1 MPFPSLLALLCLAGE
16 PADLVL
22 VAGRIAT
29 LDPGRPEARAL
40 AVRGDRIVAVG
51 SEEEIAAW
59 IGPSTRELRLPEAFA
74 MPGFIESHGHFL
86 GVGDARAQLDLRAA
100 GSWEDIV
107 AQVAAAVERA
117 RPGELIRGRGWHQE
131 KWSRP
136 PADAVQGLPRH
147 DALSAVSPENPV
159 ILTHAS
165 GHAVFANAAAME
177 LASISART
185 PDPEGGEVVRDE
197 RGRPIGAFRETAA
210 GLLQSA
216 TARASRPSAEHLAR
230 LAVAECLE
238 KGVTS
243 FQDAGARLED
253 VALYRRMVDE
263 GTLGVRLWV
272 MLREPSER
280 LAERAAA
287 ARVVGYGDRRLTVR
301 AFKCSIDGAL
311 GSHGAWLLEPY
322 ADLPGSRGLE
332 TTPVAEVEALA
343 RLARALDYQLCVHAI
358 GDRANREVLDVYE
371 RACEGLERPTS
382 LRWRIEHAQH
392 LHPDDVPRFA
402 ALGVIASMQGVH
414 CTSDGPWVPLRLGA
428 ERARTGAYL
437 WRSLLDSGAR
447 IANGTDAPVEDV
459 DPIASFHASVT
470 RRTQS
475 GATFY
480 PEQRMTRQEAL
491 VSYTLDAAHAAFEEG
506 EKGSLEVGK
515 LADVVVL
522 SRDLLACPDEEI
534 PGARV
539 LATICG
545 GKVAYRA
552 P

>member
-1 MPFPSLLALLCLAGE
+1 MLPSLLALVCLAGE

-29 LDPGRPEARAL
+29 LDPDRPFAQAI

-51 SEEEIAAW
+51 SEEEIAAC
-59 IGPSTRELRLPEAFA
+59 IGPRTRELRWPEGFA
-74 MPGFIESHGHFL
+74 MPGFIEGHGHFL
-86 GVGDARAQLDLRAA
+86 GVGDARLQLDLRGAE
-100 GSWEDIV
+100 SWDEIV
-107 AQVAAAVERA
+107 AQVAAAVAES

-131 KWSRP
+131 KWSER

-159 ILTHAS
+159 LLTHAS

-185 PDPEGGEVVRDE
+185 PDPDGGEVVRDE
-197 RGRPIGAFRETAA
+197 RGRPIGVFRETAA

-216 TARASRPSAEHLAR
+216 LARAPRPSAERQAR
-230 LAVAECLE
+230 LAVTECLE
-238 KGVTS
+238 KGITS
-243 FQDAGARLED
+243 FQDAGSSLED
-253 VALYRRMVDE
+253 LALYRRMVDE

-272 MLREPSER
+272 MLREPSRR

-301 AFKCSIDGAL
+301 AFKCAIDGAL

-371 RACEGLERPTS
+371 RAFEGLERPTA

-392 LHPDDVPRFA
+392 LHPSDVPRFA
-402 ALGVIASMQGVH
+402 ELGVIASMQGVH
-414 CTSDGPWVPLRLGA
+414 CTSDGPWVEARLGA

-447 IANGTDAPVEDV
+447 IVNGTDAPVEDV

-470 RRTQS
+470 RRTAS
-475 GATFY
+475 GAAFH
-480 PEQRMTRQEAL
+480 PEQRMTRAEAL
-491 VSYTLDAAHAAFEEG
+491 ASYTLRAAYAAFEEG

-534 PGARV
+534 LGTRV
-539 LATICG
+539 LATVCG
-545 GKVAYRA
+545 GELVHQAR
-552 P
+552 